1 MDKRTAKRLWNL
13 YTKIG
18 VAWASANILAEVL
31 TTLGYTPDDAS
42 AAFVLGKEYANKYP
56 MLSALMKLPLGYL
69 WPVDV
74 ANMLHYNR
82 TGKNFWSHEKK
93 GEQ

>member
-18 VAWASANILAEVL
+18 VAWASANILHDVL
-31 TTLGYTPDDAS
+31 STLGYTPDAS
-42 AAFVLGKEYANKYP
+42 DVLVPGKEHENKYP
-56 MLSALMKLPLGYL
+56 MLTALAKLPFGYL
-69 WPVDV
+69 WPIDV
-74 ANMLHYNR
+74 ANVLHYNR
-82 TGKNFWSHEKK
+82 TGKNFWTHEKK

>member
-18 VAWASANILAEVL
+18 VAWASANILHDVL
-31 TTLGYTPDDAS
+31 TILGYTPDAPDTL
-42 AAFVLGKEYANKYP
+42 VPGKETENKYP
-56 MLSALMKLPLGYL
+56 MITALAKLPLGYL

-74 ANMLHYNR
+74 ANVLHYNR
-82 TGKNFWSHEKK
+82 TGKNFWTYEKK

>member
-18 VAWASANILAEVL
+18 VAWASANILHDVL
-31 TTLGYTPDDAS
+31 STLGYTPDALG
-42 AAFVLGKEYANKYP
+42 AFVLGKETENKHP
-56 MLSALMKLPLGYL
+56 MLTALAKLPLGYL
-69 WPVDV
+69 WPVDI

-82 TGKNFWSHEKK
+82 TGKNLWSHEKK

>member
-18 VAWASANILAEVL
+18 VAWVSANVLRDVL
-31 TTLGYTPDDAS
+31 TTLGYTPDADES
-42 AAFVLGKEYANKYP
+42 FVPGKEYENKYP

-69 WPVDV
+69 WPIDV
-74 ANMLHYNR
+74 ANMLHYNW
-82 TGKNFWSHEKK
+82 TGKNFWTHEKK

>member
-1 MDKRTAKRLWNL
+1 MDKKTAKRLWNL

-18 VAWASANILAEVL
+18 VAWASATILRDVL
-31 TTLGYTPDDAS
+31 STLGYTPDASDAL
-42 AAFVLGKEYANKYP
+42 VPGNEYTNKYP
-56 MLSALMKLPLGYL
+56 MVTALAKLPFGYL
-69 WPVDV
+69 WPIDM

-82 TGKNFWSHEKK
+82 TGKNFWSRDKK